1 MKTALILG
9 AKSGIARAIA
19 MELAMR
25 KIDMVWA
32 ARNAPELT
40 GFKTEVEDK
49 FGIKIELKEFD
60 ALKLESHKPFV
71 ESLSK
76 EVDTVFCVFGYLGNQ
91 KKAEVDEIERK
102 KIMDTNY
109 TGAVSILDLLA
120 ARFEENKQGCII
132 GISSVAG
139 ERVRASNYFYGSS
152 KASFT
157 AYLKNLSRRLQ
168 STNVRVIT
176 VKPGYVNTPMVTHL
190 NLPTILVVS
199 PQRAAKDIMLAVDR
213 GQREVYVPGIW
224 RYIAGAINLIPEPVF
239 KRMKF

>member
-9 AKSGIARAIA
+9 AKSGIAKSLA

-32 ARNAPELT
+32 ARNALELR
-40 GFKTEVEDK
+40 GFSTEVEDK
-49 FGIKIELKEFD
+49 FDIKVELREFD

-71 ESLSK
+71 ESLAK
-76 EVDTVFCVFGYLGNQ
+76 EIDAVFCVFGYLGNQ
-91 KKAEVDEIERK
+91 QKAEVDEVERN
-102 KIMDTNY
+102 KIIDTNY
-109 TGAVSILDLLA
+109 TGAVSVLALLA
-120 ARFEENKQGCII
+120 ARFEQNKHGFII

-157 AYLKNLSRRLQ
+157 AYLKNLSKRLQ
-168 STNVRVIT
+168 SSNVKVIT

-190 NLPTILVVS
+190 NLPSMLVIS
-199 PQRAAKDIMLAVDR
+199 PERAAKDILVAMDR
-213 GQREVYVPGIW
+213 GQSEVYVPGIW
-224 RYIAGAINLIPEPVF
+224 RYVAAAVNLIPESLF